1 MTGPGRLRG
10 NRFVVALLILAVLC
24 SAGIALY
31 LNERNTRQQTRE
43 LALPTVADWIE
54 LSLTAQDIDPGTGDL
69 SLYVVAVPHGS
80 LAVGPDSLA
89 FTRQVDIT
97 VHSAARTEL
106 RAASGDVATP
116 QSVQA
121 NLFHGTESDYPFD
134 RYQFELGFSATDSA
148 GAVPVGLVFA
158 DADPFFV
165 VRPTSTP
172 NASGVTVL
180 EGRVSRA
187 RSTFI
192 LAWFMIAAMWALA
205 LAVLAGA
212 EVLYRGGQ
220 GLVWPSLGW
229 MAATLFALI
238 GMRNAAPGSP
248 PVGSLMDYVAFF
260 WAEGIIAASLAVTVI
275 AGVRVEHRKR
285 RAEAAEAT
293 EADEPDPPGP
303 SPAPAGP

>member
-1 MTGPGRLRG
+1 MRG
-10 NRFVVALLILAVLC
+10 NRFALALLILAVLC

-31 LNERNTRQQTRE
+31 LNERDTRQQTRE
-43 LALPTVADWIE
+43 LALPTTGDWIE
-54 LSLTAQDIDPGTGDL
+54 LDLTAQEIDPGTGEL
-69 SLYVVAVPHGS
+69 TLYVVPVPHGG
-80 LAVGPDSLA
+80 LAEGPDSTA
-89 FTRQVDIT
+89 FTRQVDISAL
-97 VHSAARTEL
+97 SAARTDL
-106 RAASGDVATP
+106 RAAPGEPATP
-116 QSVQA
+116 QAVQA
-121 NLFHGTESDYPFD
+121 NLYEGTESDYPFD
-134 RYQFELGFSATDSA
+134 RYHFALGFAATDAA

-172 NASGVTVL
+172 LTAGARLL
-180 EGRVSRA
+180 EGKVTRG

-212 EVLYRGGQ
+212 EVLFRKRE

-248 PVGSLMDYVAFF
+248 PIGSLMDYLAFF
-260 WAEGIIAASLAVTVI
+260 WAEGIIAASLAFTVV
-275 AGVRVEHRKR
+275 AGTRVEHRAR
-285 RAEAAEAT
+285 RAETAGS
-293 EADEPDPPGP
+293 EP
-303 SPAPAGP
+303 PAGPAGP

>member
-1 MTGPGRLRG
+1 MRGRGRLRG
-10 NRFVVALLILAVLC
+10 NRFALALLLLAVLC

-31 LNERNTRQQTRE
+31 LNERDTRQQTRE
-43 LALPTVADWIE
+43 LALPTTADWIE
-54 LSLTAQDIDPGTGDL
+54 LDLTAQEIDPGSGDL
-69 SLYVVAVPHGS
+69 SLYVAAVPHGS
-80 LAVGPDSLA
+80 LADGPDSTV

-97 VHSAARTEL
+97 AHSAASTDL
-106 RAASGDVATP
+106 RAAAGESVTAR
-116 QSVQA
+116 SVQA
-121 NLFHGTESDYPFD
+121 NLYDGTESDYPFD
-134 RYQFELGFSATDSA
+134 RYHFELGFSATDSA
-148 GAVPVGLVFA
+148 GAVPVGLVFV

-172 NASGVTVL
+172 HASGLTVL
-180 EGRVSRA
+180 DGRVSRA

-248 PVGSLMDYVAFF
+248 PVGSLMDYVSFF
-260 WAEGIIAASLAVTVI
+260 WAEGIIAASLAFTVI

-285 RAEAAEAT
+285 RAEEAAAEPAAGPA
-293 EADEPDPPGP
+293 AD
-303 SPAPAGP
+303 PAGP

>member
-1 MTGPGRLRG
+1 MSGPVRPRGRLRG
-10 NRFVVALLILAVLC
+10 NRFAVALLILAVLC

-31 LNERNTRQQTRE
+31 LNERDTRQQTRE
-43 LALPTVADWIE
+43 LALPTAGDWIE
-54 LSLTAQDIDPGTGDL
+54 LDLTAQEIDPGTGEL
-69 SLYVVAVPHGS
+69 GLYVAALPHGS
-80 LAVGPDSLA
+80 LA
-89 FTRQVDIT
+89 
-97 VHSAARTEL
+97 SAADPAAFSRPVAVAVHAEARTDL
-106 RAASGDVATP
+106 RAAAGESVTS
-116 QSVQA
+116 QSVKA
-121 NLFHGTESDYPFD
+121 NLYEGTQSDYPFD
-134 RYQFELGFSATDSA
+134 RYHFELAFSATDGSA
-148 GAVPVGLVFA
+148 TDGSGAAVPVGLVFA

-172 NASGVTVL
+172 TAAGATL
-180 EGRVSRA
+180 LDGRVSRA

-212 EVLYRGGQ
+212 EVLYRAGQ

-260 WAEGIIAASLAVTVI
+260 WAEGIIAASLAFTVVS
-275 AGVRVEHRKR
+275 GTRVEHRRR
-285 RAEAAEAT
+285 RAEEEAAAAEA
-293 EADEPDPPGP
+293 
-303 SPAPAGP
+303 

>member
-1 MTGPGRLRG
+1 MRGPARLRG
-10 NRFVVALLILAVLC
+10 NRFALALLLLTVLC

-31 LNERNTRQQTRE
+31 LNERDTRQQTRE
-43 LALPTVADWIE
+43 LALPTSGDWIE
-54 LSLTAQDIDPGTGDL
+54 LDLTAQEIDPGTGEL
-69 SLYVVAVPHGS
+69 TLYVVPVPHGS
-80 LAVGPDSLA
+80 LAEGPDSTA
-89 FTRQVDIT
+89 FTRQVDVT
-97 VHSAARTEL
+97 AHSAARTEL
-106 RAASGDVATP
+106 RAAPGEPATP
-116 QSVQA
+116 QAVQA
-121 NLFHGTESDYPFD
+121 NLYEGTESDYPFD
-134 RYQFELGFSATDSA
+134 RYHFALGFAASDNA
-148 GAVPVGLVFA
+148 GPVPVGLVFA
-158 DADPFFV
+158 DVDPFFV

-172 NASGVTVL
+172 LTSGARLL
-180 EGRVSRA
+180 EGKVTRG

-248 PVGSLMDYVAFF
+248 PIGSLMDYLAFF
-260 WAEGIIAASLAVTVI
+260 WAEGIIAASLAFTVV
-275 AGVRVEHRKR
+275 AGTRVEHRKR

-293 EADEPDPPGP
+293 AP
-303 SPAPAGP
+303 SGS

>member
-1 MTGPGRLRG
+1 MRGDGTRGDGTRRLRG
-10 NRFVVALLILAVLC
+10 NRFALALLILAVLC

-31 LNERNTRQQTRE
+31 LNERDTRQQTRE
-43 LALPTVADWIE
+43 LALPTAGDWIE
-54 LSLTAQDIDPGTGDL
+54 LDLTAQEIDSGAGEL
-69 SLYVVAVPHGS
+69 GLYVMAVPHGT
-80 LAVGPDSLA
+80 LASAADPAV
-89 FTRQVDIT
+89 FTRQVD
-97 VHSAARTEL
+97 VAVRSEARTDV
-106 RAASGDVATP
+106 RAAAGESATP
-116 QSVQA
+116 QSVKA
-121 NLFHGTESDYPFD
+121 NLYDGTASDYPFD
-134 RYQFELGFSATDSA
+134 RYHFELAFSATDAA

-165 VRPTSTP
+165 VRPVSTP
-172 NASGVTVL
+172 TANGAVL
-180 EGRVSRA
+180 LDGRVSRA

-229 MAATLFALI
+229 MAATLFALV

-260 WAEGIIAASLAVTVI
+260 WAEGIIAASLAFTVV
-275 AGVRVEHRKR
+275 AGTRVEHRRR
-285 RAEAAEAT
+285 RAEEAAA
-293 EADEPDPPGP
+293 
-303 SPAPAGP
+303 SPAP